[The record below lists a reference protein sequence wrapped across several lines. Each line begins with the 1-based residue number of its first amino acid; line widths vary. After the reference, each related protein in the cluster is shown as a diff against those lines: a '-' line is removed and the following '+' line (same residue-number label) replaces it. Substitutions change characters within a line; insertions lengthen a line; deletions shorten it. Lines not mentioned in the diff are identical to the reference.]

1 MSQPSEP
8 LARNPVRGTPIPSE
22 PAARN
27 EWLLAE
33 LARPETWPGSRAPV
47 ETRRTLV
54 SLLAFV
60 GSRAYKVKQALDL
73 GFLDATTLERRRH
86 LCDEEVR
93 LNAALAPGI
102 HLGVVPLTLAADGH
116 LALGGS
122 GPVVEW
128 AVEMVRLPAERMLAR
143 LLERGA
149 LDNAELNALVAL
161 LVDFHA
167 AAATGPGVDEFGTAA
182 GVGVSVEENFE
193 QLEPFARREGVV
205 AGGKPR
211 VLSPAQ
217 HVFLRARARAFL
229 TGQGDLLRAR
239 VAAGRIRE
247 GHGDLHAENVCRLP
261 TGFVIYDRIEFNRRF
276 RCLDVANDLAF
287 LAMDLDLRGYPGFAG
302 YLAHRYAEV
311 ARDPDLPRVIGFY
324 KGYRALVRA
333 KVAALSADRAALAP
347 EAREA
352 LRREAMRY
360 AQLALGYELRPS
372 LILLAGLPASGK
384 TTLARQLAPS
394 LRAPVFHSDER
405 RKRLA
410 GVPARDSAR
419 AAWGQGLYTR
429 EARQETYRSLL
440 ADALETLRGGRSVV
454 VDASFARRA
463 FRRPFLEA
471 AVRLGLP
478 FCFVCL
484 QAPEEVVRARLRSR
498 TGDASDADFEVY
510 LREREAFEPLEEVP
524 AENVLT
530 LGSHEG
536 AAEDLCARV
545 LERMVERALESAPAP
560 GDP

>member
-1 MSQPSEP
+1 MSPAREP
-8 LARNPVRGTPIPSE
+8 LAPSPARAAPIPEE
-22 PAARN
+22 PGARN

-33 LARPETWPGSRAPV
+33 LGRPETYPGSSGQV

-60 GSRAYKVKQALDL
+60 GARVYKVKQALDL

-93 LNAALAPGI
+93 LNAALAPGV

-116 LALGGS
+116 LLRGGS
-122 GPVVEW
+122 GPIVDW
-128 AVEMVRLPAERMLAR
+128 AVEMVRLPADRMLAR
-143 LLERGA
+143 LLEHGA
-149 LDNAELNALVAL
+149 LDNADLNALVEL
-161 LVDFHA
+161 LVRFHA

-182 GVGVSVEENFE
+182 GIGVSVEENFE
-193 QLEPFARREGVV
+193 QLEPFARREGG
-205 AGGKPR
+205 ASGGKPR

-229 TGQGDLLRAR
+229 TGQGDLLRER
-239 VAAGRIRE
+239 VAAGRVRE
-247 GHGDLHAENVCRLP
+247 GHGDLHAENVCRMP
-261 TGFVIYDRIEFNRRF
+261 SGFVIYDRIEFNRRF

-287 LAMDLDLRGYPGFAG
+287 LAMDLDFRGYPGFAG

-311 ARDPDLPRVIGFY
+311 AHDPGLARVLDFY

-333 KVAALSADRAALAP
+333 KVAALSAERAALAP

-360 AQLALGYELRPS
+360 VQLALGYELRPA
-372 LILLAGLPASGK
+372 LILLGGLPASGK
-384 TTLARQLAPS
+384 TFLAGHLAPG

-410 GVPARDSAR
+410 GVRALDSAR
-419 AAWGQGLYTR
+419 AAWGQGLYAQG
-429 EARQETYRSLL
+429 ARQETYRSLL
-440 ADALETLRGGRSVV
+440 ADALETLRGGRSAL

-478 FCFVCL
+478 YCFVVL
-484 QAPEEVVRARLRSR
+484 RAPEEVVRARLTSR

-510 LREREAFEPLEEVP
+510 LREREAFEPLDEVP

-530 LGSHEG
+530 LGPQEEP
-536 AAEDLCARV
+536 AEDRCARV
-545 LERMVERALESAPAP
+545 HERLLALEGAP
-560 GDP
+560 GAGHS